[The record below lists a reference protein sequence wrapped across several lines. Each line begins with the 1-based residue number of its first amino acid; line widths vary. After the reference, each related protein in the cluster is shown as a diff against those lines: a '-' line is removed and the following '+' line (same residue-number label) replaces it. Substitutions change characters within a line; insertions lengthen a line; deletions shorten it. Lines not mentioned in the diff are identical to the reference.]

1 MGSSGGVRH
10 LVWDWNGTL
19 VDDHSAVV
27 AAVNDALARLRLR
40 PIDAEAY
47 RTHFTRPVQRFYEQV
62 AGRPIEPGE
71 WEALDA
77 AYHDS
82 YGGRVEGLGHGSKLC
97 HRR

>member
-1 MGSSGGVRH
+1 MGTPGGVRH

-47 RTHFTRPVQRFYEQV
+47 RTHFTRPVQRFYELV
-62 AGRPIEPGE
+62 AGRPIEQGE
-71 WEALDA
+71 WQALDA
-77 AYHDS
+77 AYQALT
-82 YGGRVEGLGHGSKLC
+82 RPPPPPP
-97 HRR
+97 R